1 MSPLW
6 CLGYQA
12 LDLTMEPIA
21 GPIPKLAKC
30 VFFICNLK
38 TIFNNKMIHDNIIQM
53 IPSHKFLYNKC
64 MHALACV
71 STALRVTTA
80 EAHHRFAPP

>member
-1 MSPLW
+1 MLTKKKRLSNKSSWGGLLGLFQDVIEGVLFMSPLW

-38 TIFNNKMIHDNIIQM
+38 TIFNNNMIHNNI
-53 IPSHKFLYNKC
+53 
-64 MHALACV
+64 V
-71 STALRVTTA
+71 
-80 EAHHRFAPP
+80 